1 MATKYIDNI
10 SFPRLTHAYH
20 VAFFSNVKAGIDKY
34 EYDKLGI
41 DDENYARFCEAL
53 EREQDIVKRSRASAL
68 TKELADNDQ
77 KRDNYFR
84 RIFYKLK
91 ECTTLYQSTSTVTKS
106 TSLAPDM
113 QSSSMRCIINRKK
126 GCVKV

>member
-34 EYDKLGI
+34 QYDKLGI
-41 DDENYARFCEAL
+41 DPEIYVRFSDAL

-84 RIFYKLK
+84 RI
-91 ECTTLYQSTSTVTKS
+91 
-106 TSLAPDM
+106 
-113 QSSSMRCIINRKK
+113 NH
-126 GCVKV
+126 